1 MPVLKALV
9 PFACGIA
16 LAAYVVLPAWFIVA
30 ALAGCG
36 AAALLLHRSRYLI
49 VFLLAAGYGA
59 TLLQPTRLTIPL
71 DRTTLFELRITEP
84 ATETGA
90 FRHASGIVTAW
101 RDPLSGCWYGARS
114 LVRLHGDSLLALE
127 AGERLC
133 CRMRIRPIADG
144 SASYRRLMR
153 RRGYVGSGWLTERN
167 LLERETPR
175 RQNLHHFASKVLAER
190 LSPYRAAMV
199 DSGAADPDSGRAA
212 TAATAVSARTTVET
226 TVTAGITATAA
237 TAAIAETATTVGAA
251 ATAGMAVE
259 TAPAAASGAIPE
271 SVIRTASA
279 TAPAAGSSAAKA
291 ASELPAS
298 VKSRSDAAA
307 VVRAMTVGDRRALT
321 PALREAYARSGMAH
335 LLAVSGLHTGIVFL
349 FVHLLFGVLALRHGG
364 HRLRDLLVIAAV
376 WCYVA
381 AAGFPPG
388 AVRAAVMCSILQ
400 LALATSS
407 TYRALNAWA
416 AAALLL
422 LALRPAWLGDISF
435 QLSFVAV
442 AAILAWGIPLARRCR
457 TGRWYVDR
465 LLQALLV
472 GLSASVAT
480 APLISHTFG
489 IVPVAGILLNPLVVL
504 TGTLVVAGGLLL
516 LLLPP
521 LGGLLAPLVLGA
533 AEGQNRLAE
542 AIAGLDGG
550 TLDGSLSTA
559 ATAAIY
565 LGFVA
570 ATLLAWSVEPKK
582 SVHLPV

>member
-16 LAAYVVLPAWFIVA
+16 LAAYVVLPAWLIVA
-30 ALAGCG
+30 AIAGCG
-36 AAALLLHRSRYLI
+36 AAALLLRRSRYLV
-49 VFLLAAGYGA
+49 VFLVAAGYGA

-90 FRHASGIVTAW
+90 FCHASGIVTAW
-101 RDPLSGCWYGARS
+101 RDPLSGRWYGARS
-114 LVRLHGDSLLALE
+114 LVRLHGDSLLALA

-133 CRMRIRPIADG
+133 CRMRIRPIAG
-144 SASYRRLMR
+144 GAASYRRLMR

-167 LLERETPR
+167 LLEREAPC
-175 RQNLHHFASKVLAER
+175 RQSLHHLASNALAER
-190 LSPYRAAMV
+190 LSRYGTTNAGSDAAEP
-199 DSGAADPDSGRAA
+199 DPDPG
-212 TAATAVSARTTVET
+212 TA
-226 TVTAGITATAA
+226 
-237 TAAIAETATTVGAA
+237 AA
-251 ATAGMAVE
+251 ATIPVAG
-259 TAPAAASGAIPE
+259 P
-271 SVIRTASA
+271 
-279 TAPAAGSSAAKA
+279 SAAKTA
-291 ASELPAS
+291 A
-298 VKSRSDAAA
+298 KTRSDAAA

-321 PALREAYARSGMAH
+321 PALREAYARNGMAH
-335 LLAVSGLHTGIVFL
+335 LLAVSGLHTGIAFL
-349 FVHLLFGVLALRHGG
+349 CVHLLFGVLALRHGG
-364 HRLRDLLVIAAV
+364 HRLRDLLVIAVV

-388 AVRAAVMCSILQ
+388 AVRAAVMCSMLQ
-400 LALATSS
+400 IALATSS

-465 LLQALLV
+465 PLQALLV

-489 IVPVAGILLNPLVVL
+489 IVPVAGILLNPIVVL

-533 AEGQNRLAE
+533 AEGQNRLAG
-542 AIAGLDGG
+542 AVAGLDGG

>member
-9 PFACGIA
+9 PFACGIV

-101 RDPLSGCWYGARS
+101 RDPLSGRWYGARS

-133 CRMRIRPIADG
+133 CRMRIRSIAGG

-167 LLERETPR
+167 LLEREAPR
-175 RQNLHHFASKVLAER
+175 WQNLHHFASKVLAER

-199 DSGAADPDSGRAA
+199 DSGATDPDSGRAA
-212 TAATAVSARTTVET
+212 AAATAVSARTTAET
-226 TVTAGITATAA
+226 TVTAGTTASAA
-237 TAAIAETATTVGAA
+237 TAAIAETATTVETAT
-251 ATAGMAVE
+251 TAGMAVE
-259 TAPAAASGAIPE
+259 TAPAAALGAIPE
-271 SVIRTASA
+271 SVTRTASA
-279 TAPAAGSSAAKA
+279 TALSAEPSAAKA
-291 ASELPAS
+291 VSEFPAS
-298 VKSRSDAAA
+298 GKSRSDAAA

-364 HRLRDLLVIAAV
+364 HRLRDLLVIAVV

-504 TGTLVVAGGLLL
+504 SGTLVVAGGLLL
-516 LLLPP
+516 LLLLP

-570 ATLLAWSVEPKK
+570 ATLLVWSVEPKK

>member
-16 LAAYVVLPAWFIVA
+16 LAAYVVLPAWLIVV

-36 AAALLLHRSRYLI
+36 AAALLLHRSRYLV
-49 VFLLAAGYGA
+49 VFLTAAGYGA

-71 DRTTLFELRITEP
+71 GRTTLFELRITEP

-90 FRHASGIVTAW
+90 FRRASGIVTAW
-101 RDPLSGCWYGARS
+101 RDPFSGRWYGARS
-114 LVRLHGDSLLALE
+114 LVRLHGDSLLALK

-133 CRMRIRPIADG
+133 CRMRIRPIAG
-144 SASYRRLMR
+144 GAASYRRLMR
-153 RRGYVGSGWLTERN
+153 RRGYAGSGWLTERN
-167 LLERETPR
+167 LLEREAPR
-175 RQNLHHFASKVLAER
+175 RQNLHRLASNALAER
-190 LSPYRAAMV
+190 LSPYSAAV
-199 DSGAADPDSGRAA
+199 AGSGATGSG
-212 TAATAVSARTTVET
+212 
-226 TVTAGITATAA
+226 
-237 TAAIAETATTVGAA
+237 
-251 ATAGMAVE
+251 
-259 TAPAAASGAIPE
+259 PAAAS
-271 SVIRTASA
+271 
-279 TAPAAGSSAAKA
+279 AALSTAKA
-291 ASELPAS
+291 PVS
-298 VKSRSDAAA
+298 VKTRSDAAA

-349 FVHLLFGVLALRHGG
+349 FVHLLFGALALRHGG
-364 HRLRDLLVIAAV
+364 HRLRDLLVVAAV

-400 LALATSS
+400 IALATSS

-435 QLSFVAV
+435 QLSFIAV
-442 AAILAWGIPLARRCR
+442 AAILAWGVPLARRCR

-465 LLQALLV
+465 PLQALLV

-489 IVPVAGILLNPLVVL
+489 LVPIAGILFNPLVVL